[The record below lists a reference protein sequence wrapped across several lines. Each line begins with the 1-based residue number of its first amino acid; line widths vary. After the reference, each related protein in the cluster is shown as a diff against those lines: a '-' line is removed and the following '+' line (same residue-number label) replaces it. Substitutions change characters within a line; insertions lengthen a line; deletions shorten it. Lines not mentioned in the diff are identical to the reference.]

1 MRTPMPVWLMV
12 IALVVSGCVGQ
23 PFGQTMHQMRSDINL
38 LDQRVGQ
45 LERASLGQ
53 ASQPTAVPWSTEPQV
68 APVPPATAGSPEGRG
83 AGGAGPDAGGA
94 TREAPPAP
102 MLKPTKREIQQALK
116 GAGFYQGGVDG
127 KIGPQTREAIKEF
140 QRANGLRVDGVVGRQ
155 TWERLAPYLDQS
167 GGSVELG
174 ATETLK

>member
-1 MRTPMPVWLMV
+1 MRAFMPVWLMV
-12 IALVVSGCVGQ
+12 IAPMVSGCVGQ

-53 ASQPTAVPWSTEPQV
+53 ASQPTAVPWSTEPQAAPPAPAPV
-68 APVPPATAGSPEGRG
+68 APTSGLS
-83 AGGAGPDAGGA
+83 PDAGGA
-94 TREAPPAP
+94 SREAPPAP

-174 ATETLK
+174 AAETLK

>member
-1 MRTPMPVWLMV
+1 MRASMPVWLMV
-12 IALVVSGCVGQ
+12 IAPAVSGCVGQ

-45 LERASLGQ
+45 LERAGLGQ

-68 APVPPATAGSPEGRG
+68 APVAPATAGS
-83 AGGAGPDAGGA
+83 PDAGGA

-174 ATETLK
+174 AAETLK